1 MATNITVQGPPS
13 SYVPYIITDAVRRYM
28 QQRNS
33 IASVVEVDYWDR
45 GLRMT
50 NLEWRLHGQQSE
62 LASMERQEHFQTAV
76 VDFLNE
82 SHPTTNIASALI
94 FDQELSGAGGGDG
107 DLLENTLAVKAVVF
121 GQAALYTRGNFAPSL
136 LSAFDENPDKFLSRL
151 AGERDNYGISDA
163 LEVFA
168 AEAPAASVVGTTSP
182 TRSPVV
188 MINALGPEQAQPN
201 TRFMA
206 FAVLIVVYFLSLA
219 VGFALYKRNQRR
231 TLQVKKAVEPPPETA
246 LSPV

>member
-1 MATNITVQGPPS
+1 LRPPGS
-13 SYVPYIITDAVRRYM
+13 MR
-28 QQRNS
+28 QNS
-33 IASVVEVDYWDR
+33 
-45 GLRMT
+45 
-50 NLEWRLHGQQSE
+50 
-62 LASMERQEHFQTAV
+62 
-76 VDFLNE
+76 
-82 SHPTTNIASALI
+82 
-94 FDQELSGAGGGDG
+94 LSG
-107 DLLENTLAVKAVVF
+107 F
-121 GQAALYTRGNFAPSL
+121 GQKNRHAPDRLGIMDIVTRQTKKVPRTVNIKVHVPIVRVQLAATCCCTDWATSCT
-136 LSAFDENPDKFLSRL
+136 
-151 AGERDNYGISDA
+151 
-163 LEVFA
+163 VFA

-231 TLQVKKAVEPPPETA
+231 TLQVKEAVEPPPETA